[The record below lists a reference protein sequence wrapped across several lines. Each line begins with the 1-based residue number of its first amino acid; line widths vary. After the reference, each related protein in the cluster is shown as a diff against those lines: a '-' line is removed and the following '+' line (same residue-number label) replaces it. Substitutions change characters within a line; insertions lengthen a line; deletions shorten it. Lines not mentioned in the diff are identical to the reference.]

1 VFVTGTPNFAIEYYK
16 QVQMKFTLALPST
29 AYFVQNY
36 KKMLANSALHHNLF
50 IFARIRNNG

>member
-1 VFVTGTPNFAIEYYK
+1 
-16 QVQMKFTLALPST
+16 MKFTSALPST

-50 IFARIRNNG
+50 IFARIRDKGWTIRKAPFEIKG

>member
-1 VFVTGTPNFAIEYYK
+1 
-16 QVQMKFTLALPST
+16 MKFTSALAST

-50 IFARIRNNG
+50 IFARIRNKGVDHQEGSICI